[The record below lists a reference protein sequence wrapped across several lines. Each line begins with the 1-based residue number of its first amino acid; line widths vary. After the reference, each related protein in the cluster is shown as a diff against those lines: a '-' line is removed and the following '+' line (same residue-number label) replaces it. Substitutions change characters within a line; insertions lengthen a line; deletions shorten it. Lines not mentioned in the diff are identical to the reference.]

1 MLKVEKQ
8 RKRLTRLRV
17 MPPGSLAERH
27 DIAELIFNSSAEF
40 FAEAQ
45 LELFV
50 VSSKLSVSDALPLQ
64 ADLLALDREGRG
76 VIVVIR
82 HGNKQADLATP
93 LACAA
98 IVAQWTPQEFLEQ
111 LSVERREALKSFLR
125 AGVDMINREQSV
137 ILVAE
142 DYNDK
147 ELTGVK
153 WLRER
158 HDIDIRCLCI
168 VTTVDSEQ
176 NEYLSCENLTKTSL
190 ATHSTVELNSESGQ
204 SFSVSSE
211 VSSPRLASW
220 ASS

>member
-1 MLKVEKQ
+1 M
-8 RKRLTRLRV
+8 
-17 MPPGSLAERH
+17 
-27 DIAELIFNSSAEF
+27 
-40 FAEAQ
+40 
-45 LELFV
+45 
-50 VSSKLSVSDALPLQ
+50 
-64 ADLLALDREGRG
+64 
-76 VIVVIR
+76 VIR

-111 LSVERREALKSFLR
+111 LSVERREALKSFLH

-147 ELTGVK
+147 ELTAVT
-153 WLRER
+153 WLRA

-176 NEYLSCENLTKTSL
+176 NEYLSCENLTETSL
-190 ATHSTVELNSESGQ
+190 APHSTVEPNSESVRMAYMARRAGGD
-204 SFSVSSE
+204 SS
-211 VSSPRLASW
+211 SGG
-220 ASS
+220 